1 MYRFLARRLAASI
14 LVLVGVSFSVF
25 LMLYLLPGD
34 PIDIMLT
41 QSQTQVSPEELAAL
55 RRHYGLDQP
64 FAIRYGRYVW
74 NALHGDFGTSL
85 YFERPAIEV
94 LRQQLPATLSLALA
108 AMAIGVVFGLAMG
121 ILAAVNRNSW
131 LDQLSMVLALGGV
144 SIPGFWLGL
153 MLIIIFAVTLHL
165 LPAQGSGGLARLILP
180 AVALGFEASA
190 VIARITRSSM
200 LEVFQ
205 SEYILT
211 ARGKCLSEC
220 VVILR
225 HALRNAFIPIVTIL
239 GLQFGHLLGG
249 AVVIE
254 KVFARQGIGALAV
267 DSIFAKDFIMVQ
279 TVVLVVSVV
288 YTALSLV
295 VDMLYAVL
303 DPRIRVASQ

>member
-1 MYRFLARRLAASI
+1 MHRFLARRLVASI

-41 QSQTQVSPEELAAL
+41 QSQTQVTPEERAAL
-55 RRHYGLDQP
+55 RHHYGLDQP
-64 FAIRYGRYVW
+64 FIIRYGRYVW
-74 NALHGDFGTSL
+74 NVLHGDFGTSL
-85 YFERPAIEV
+85 YFKRPAIEV

-108 AMAIGVVFGLAMG
+108 AMAIGVVLGLAMG

-165 LPAQGSGGLARLILP
+165 LPAQGSGSLARLILP

-211 ARGKCLSEC
+211 ARGKGLSER

-225 HALRNAFIPIVTIL
+225 HALRNALIPIVTIL

-267 DSIFAKDFIMVQ
+267 DSIFAKDFVVVQ
-279 TVVLVVSVV
+279 AVVLVISVV
-288 YTALSLV
+288 YTVLSLI